1 MLGFWVF
8 MVVIEVMSGILCCTC
23 TTSVRLCLCVN
34 WDEPMGGPSPPGLN
48 FFFLLIIFF
57 IFIVGPS
64 SFKILGPL
72 LLQSAKPT

>member
-34 WDEPMGGPSPPGLN
+34 WDEPMRGPSPLGTN
-48 FFFLLIIFF
+48 VFFFFYFLYF
-57 IFIVGPS
+57 
-64 SFKILGPL
+64 SFL
-72 LLQSAKPT
+72 